1 LISSSKN
8 GAQASEKNTLLPS
21 NYLMVF
27 EKVWQEAERIFDD
40 MRSALFK
47 QLARHSQS
55 MAVQEQII
63 RYDVACFNGKSAS
76 KFAVLQRC
84 CYIFFRT

>member
-8 GAQASEKNTLLPS
+8 GAQAGSTEKNTLLPS
-21 NYLMVF
+21 NYFMVF

-40 MRSALFK
+40 MRSTLFK

-63 RYDVACFNGKSAS
+63 RFYFLFFN
-76 KFAVLQRC
+76 
-84 CYIFFRT
+84 